1 LLWSG
6 VWPKKNET
14 FKYFDVEKSISFD
27 EVVLQKQPFFV
38 EMREEVVIK
47 ASKVLEH
54 PRKIFLISNLM
65 VWVWIP
71 SYSNVI
77 YFCWS
82 QLDQGMLCMI
92 DYNLIRNKCNEHIFW
107 SIRPLFDKF
116 VHLGSLFEKLSC
128 EKGIFLFR
136 NFQKC
141 FFIAIRCLKRVLIVI
156 HKIFRREFN
165 PKTCWKRCA

>member
-65 VWVWIP
+65 V
-71 SYSNVI
+71 
-77 YFCWS
+77 
-82 QLDQGMLCMI
+82 
-92 DYNLIRNKCNEHIFW
+92 
-107 SIRPLFDKF
+107 
-116 VHLGSLFEKLSC
+116 
-128 EKGIFLFR
+128 
-136 NFQKC
+136 
-141 FFIAIRCLKRVLIVI
+141 
-156 HKIFRREFN
+156 
-165 PKTCWKRCA
+165 